1 MKLKVRY
8 DNGFQTLELDAEAT
22 EQLWISLSL
31 EGDGLSQQ
39 EREQLIQDEWEER
52 FNKPDYNSW
61 HKFDR
66 HRGYSKAQPGK
77 DEDDEDVDTSEP
89 LMKEVMDD
97 RIFRRDEI
105 EWEQR
110 EEHEAVVQWVW
121 KILKKKPTWAKAF
134 VAVRI
139 DGVSVNDYAAF
150 VGKDA
155 STVSK
160 WLTRAEKNLRENYSD
175 FGINRL

>member
-1 MKLKVRY
+1 MKLKIRY
-8 DNGFQTLELDAEAT
+8 DNAYQTVELDAEAT
-22 EQLWISLSL
+22 EQLWVSLSL
-31 EGDGLSQQ
+31 VGDGLSQE
-39 EREQLIQDEWEER
+39 EREKLIKVEWEER

-66 HRGYSKAQPGK
+66 HRGYSEAQPRK
-77 DEDDEDVDTSEP
+77 DDDEGDVDEP
-89 LMKEVMDD
+89 LMSEVADD

-110 EEHEAVVQWVW
+110 EEHKAVVQWVR
-121 KILKKKPTWAKAF
+121 KILKKKPTWAEAF

-139 DGVSVNDYAAF
+139 GGVSVNDYAAL
-150 VGKDA
+150 VGVKDA

-160 WLTRAEKNLRENYSD
+160 WLTRAERKLRENYSD
-175 FGINRL
+175 FGINRS